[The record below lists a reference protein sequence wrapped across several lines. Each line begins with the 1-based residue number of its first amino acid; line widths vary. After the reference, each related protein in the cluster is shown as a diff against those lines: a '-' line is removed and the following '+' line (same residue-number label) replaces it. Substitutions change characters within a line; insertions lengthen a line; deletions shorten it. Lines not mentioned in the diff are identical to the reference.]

1 MRFAPSSAAAGA
13 YINLRMPADR
23 PDFSTF
29 ALPLVLDDGT
39 PVILRAVRRDDGPKI
54 RRAFHTLG
62 PETIHARF
70 FDSRAVVTAAELTHI
85 TGVDFRRDAALLVTL
100 GEGED
105 EIVIGGTSY
114 FALDG
119 GDPPLSAE
127 LAFTIVDGYQGHG
140 MGNLLMTQ
148 IAEIARANGITYL
161 EADMLADNIAMLHVF
176 QHSGLPMVLR
186 REDGTVHVR
195 LEVDPMRSLPPA
207 G

>member
-1 MRFAPSSAAAGA
+1 MS
-13 YINLRMPADR
+13 ADR
-23 PDFSTF
+23 PDFSTL
-29 ALPLVLDDGT
+29 ALPLALDDGT
-39 PVILRAVRRDDGPKI
+39 PVTLRAVRRDDGPKI

-70 FDSRAVVTAAELTHI
+70 FDSRAVVTVEELTHI

-100 GEGED
+100 GEGAD
-105 EIVIGGTSY
+105 EIVIGGASY

-140 MGNLLMTQ
+140 MGNLLMKH
-148 IAEIARANGITYL
+148 IVEIARANGLTYL
-161 EADMLADNIAMLHVF
+161 EADLLADNIPMLHVF
-176 QHSGLPMVLR
+176 QHTGLPMVLR
-186 REDGTVHVR
+186 RDPPTIHVR
-195 LEVDPMRSLPPA
+195 LEVNPMPGLRPA